1 VTDDLNRDLN
11 RFAELLIHQVR
22 DQPIR
27 ICDRLAA
34 GRMHGPDGER
44 WRSVLADRDA
54 RAAVT
59 ELIPDIVDQVL
70 AHLLNALDQG
80 DLPLAWRGTDGE
92 CVDLYD
98 LGRSEMAGWLFGDDY
113 DSWQETVYL
122 PRSPENARRLMDAV
136 ARQGRAV
143 WACQIDRRATG
154 DGR

>member
-1 VTDDLNRDLN
+1 MTDGTNGGAGSDQGSDPDPDPVSDAASASDQGRGRDLD
-11 RFAELLIHQVR
+11 RFAELLIQQVR

-44 WRSVLADRDA
+44 WRSVLGGTDA

-80 DLPLAWRGTDGE
+80 DLPLAWRGEDGE

-98 LGRSEMAGWLFGDDY
+98 LGRSEMAGWLFGE
-113 DSWQETVYL
+113 DSWRERFSGERFT
-122 PRSPENARRLMDAV
+122 E
-136 ARQGRAV
+136 
-143 WACQIDRRATG
+143 
-154 DGR
+154 